1 VSLRATELGKTSL
14 ARCFLYTVAKK
25 RDWPTVRERYVQSNL
40 TVPELSVET
49 SIPQSTLETHCS
61 REGWVV
67 MRREYGERV
76 ARETRELGAKKEAKD
91 RVDLLDSSYEII
103 TTLRDT
109 IEKIS
114 AKIEGE
120 GFSEKLGAT
129 EAHRLLERLSSLSTS
144 FEKMARAI
152 NLLEGG
158 TSSRVQVTLA
168 DILGASASS
177 R

>member
-1 VSLRATELGKTSL
+1 M
-14 ARCFLYTVAKK
+14 
-25 RDWPTVRERYVQSNL
+25 RERYVQSNL
-40 TVPELSVET
+40 TVPELSIAT
-49 SIPQSTLETHCS
+49 GIPQSTMETHCAD
-61 REGWVV
+61 EGWLAL
-67 MRREYGERV
+67 RQEYRERV
-76 ARETRELGAKKEAKD
+76 ASETRELGVKKEARE

-103 TTLRDT
+103 ATLKDT
-109 IEKIS
+109 IDEIS
-114 AKIEGE
+114 RRMHEE
-120 GFSEKLGAT
+120 DFSKKVDDM